1 MRGVEQGPVPIAV
14 PMDEARTQLR
24 LDGGQDDAVL
34 AAIERSVVETLA
46 ITGAWQRL
54 ALAPVRAITLVEGLP
69 ADGAAF
75 AYPAANYLVDI
86 DPDGQGWVRV
96 AQMGAAGRMRI
107 TYQAGMASHAGAIP
121 EVLRQGITML
131 AAHLRRERDRDVP
144 AEPPAAVSAR
154 WRPWRRMR
162 RPSRIF
168 RCRRPS
174 ARSRRPAPSPR
185 CSC

>member
-34 AAIERSVVETLA
+34 AAMVRSATAICEQFIGEALVERSVVETLA

-107 TYQAGMASHAGAIP
+107 TYQAGMASHAGGVP

-131 AAHLRRERDRDVP
+131 AAHLMRERDRDVP
-144 AEPPAAVSAR
+144 AEPPAAVSAL

-162 RPSRIF
+162 L
-168 RCRRPS
+168 
-174 ARSRRPAPSPR
+174 A
-185 CSC
+185 